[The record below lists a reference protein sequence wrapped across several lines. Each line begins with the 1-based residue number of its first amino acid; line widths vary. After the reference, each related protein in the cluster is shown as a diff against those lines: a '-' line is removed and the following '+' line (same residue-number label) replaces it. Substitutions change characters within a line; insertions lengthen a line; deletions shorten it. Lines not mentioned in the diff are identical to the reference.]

1 MKKKTDMHPADIV
14 AAIKKRQTSLAELS
28 RKEGLC
34 SGTLANALKRPWPKG
49 EFIIAAALGMH
60 PSEIWPSRYYDKR
73 GRLLAR
79 EQLLRNPRRSHVTP
93 LHDAEQSQPQ
103 PGPDGGKIRQE

>member
-1 MKKKTDMHPADIV
+1 MKKKNDMHPADIV

-28 RKEGLC
+28 RKVGLS

-73 GRLLAR
+73 GQLLAR
-79 EQLLRNPRRSHVTP
+79 ERLLRNSRRTCRMS
-93 LHDAEQSQPQ
+93 QSADEHIQPE
-103 PGPDGGKIRQE
+103 PEGKLSQE

>member
-28 RKEGLC
+28 RKVGLC

-49 EFIIAAALGMH
+49 EFIIAAALGIH

-73 GRLLAR
+73 GQLLAR
-79 EQLLRNPRRSHVTP
+79 EQLLRTPRRHHVTP
-93 LHDAEQSQPQ
+93 LQVEEHSQPQ
-103 PGPDGGKIRQE
+103 SVPGDELRQD

>member
-28 RKEGLC
+28 RKVGLS

-79 EQLLRNPRRSHVTP
+79 EQLLRNPRRHHVTSLP
-93 LHDAEQSQPQ
+93 AGEHGQPQ
-103 PGPDGGKIRQE
+103 PVAGGKLTQD

>member
-28 RKEGLC
+28 RKVGLS

-60 PSEIWPSRYYDKR
+60 PSEIWPSRYYDNR

-79 EQLLRNPRRSHVTP
+79 EQLLRNPRRSRVTS
-93 LHDAEQSQPQ
+93 LQVEDLCQPQ
-103 PGPDGGKIRQE
+103 PVPEGKLSQE

>member
-14 AAIKKRQTSLAELS
+14 AAMKKRQTSLAELS
-28 RKEGLC
+28 RKVGLS

-60 PSEIWPSRYYDKR
+60 PSEIWPSRYFDKR

-79 EQLLRNPRRSHVTP
+79 EQLLRRSRQRDT
-93 LHDAEQSQPQ
+93 AESPTSE
-103 PGPDGGKIRQE
+103 GGSARPE

>member
-1 MKKKTDMHPADIV
+1 MKKTIDMHPADIV
-14 AAIKKRQTSLAELS
+14 AAIKKRQTSLAQLS
-28 RKEGLC
+28 RKVGLS

-73 GRLLAR
+73 GQLLAR
-79 EQLLRNPRRSHVTP
+79 ERLLRNSRRSRMMPLQAGERNQAEPEGTP
-93 LHDAEQSQPQ
+93 GQD
-103 PGPDGGKIRQE
+103 

>member
-14 AAIKKRQTSLAELS
+14 AAVKKRQTSLAELS
-28 RKEGLC
+28 RNVGLS

-60 PSEIWPSRYYDKR
+60 PSEIWPSRYYDKH
-73 GRLLAR
+73 GRLMAR
-79 EQLLRNPRRSHVTP
+79 EQLLRSPRKSEASREKSN
-93 LHDAEQSQPQ
+93 L
-103 PGPDGGKIRQE
+103 PDPTGRIGQN

>member
-28 RKEGLC
+28 RKVGLS

-79 EQLLRNPRRSHVTP
+79 EQLLRNSRRSRIVS
-93 LHDAEQSQPQ
+93 LAAEEHDQPQ
-103 PGPDGGKIRQE
+103 PDSEGKLSQE

>member
-49 EFIIAAALGMH
+49 EFIIAAALGIH
-60 PSEIWPSRYYDKR
+60 PSEIWPSRYYDER

-79 EQLLRNPRRSHVTP
+79 EHLLRNSRRHHVTP
-93 LHDAEQSQPQ
+93 LPVEEHSQPQ
-103 PGPDGGKIRQE
+103 PVPEGKLRQD

>member
-1 MKKKTDMHPADIV
+1 MKKKMDMHPADIV
-14 AAIKKRQTSLAELS
+14 AAMKKRKTSLAALS
-28 RKEGLC
+28 RKVGLS

-60 PSEIWPSRYYDKR
+60 PSEIWPSRYYDKC

-79 EQLLRNPRRSHVTP
+79 ELLMRRSRPMHN
-93 LHDAEQSQPQ
+93 QPE
-103 PGPDGGKIRQE
+103 PPPEGRFRQG

>member
-28 RKEGLC
+28 RKMGLS

-73 GRLLAR
+73 GQLLAR
-79 EQLLRNPRRSHVTP
+79 EQLLRSPRRSHVTP
-93 LHDAEQSQPQ
+93 RQAGDHNQPQ
-103 PGPDGGKIRQE
+103 PVPEDKLGQE

>member
-14 AAIKKRQTSLAELS
+14 AAMKKRQTSLAELS
-28 RKEGLC
+28 RRVGLS

-60 PSEIWPSRYYDKR
+60 PSEIWPSRYFDKR
-73 GRLLAR
+73 GKLLAR
-79 EQLLRNPRRSHVTP
+79 EQLLRRTRQRET
-93 LHDAEQSQPQ
+93 EPQ
-103 PGPDGGKIRQE
+103 APEGGERTA